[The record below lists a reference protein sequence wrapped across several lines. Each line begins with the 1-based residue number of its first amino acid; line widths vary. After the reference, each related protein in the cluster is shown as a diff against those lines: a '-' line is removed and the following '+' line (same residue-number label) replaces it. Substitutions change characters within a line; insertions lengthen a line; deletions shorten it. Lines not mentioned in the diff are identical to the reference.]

1 MSINLE
7 LYKVFY
13 YTATEKSFSRAAEQL
28 FISQPAVSQS
38 INKLEEELGG
48 ALFIRTPRGVRL
60 TREGEVLYQY
70 IEQAYKLIMTGE
82 KKIAEMHNLLAGEVR
97 IGASDTLS
105 KYYLI
110 PYLEAFHESYPEIQI
125 KVANGTTPEIL
136 KLLKSGNVDLGI
148 ISLPVDDDQL
158 VIKKGLRI
166 QECFVA
172 GRKYRELAQR
182 EIGLEELARYPL
194 MLLEKG
200 TNTRDFVDLYATE
213 HGVVLNP
220 DIELG
225 SVDLL
230 IEFAKIGLGI
240 SFVIKD
246 FILEELALGELHE
259 IRVQEEIP
267 ERSVGIVTSKN
278 LPLSKAGEMFIR
290 QFELNKSNICATM
303 KVRL

>member
-1 MSINLE
+1 MPVNLE

-13 YTATEKSFSRAAEQL
+13 YTATKQSFSKAAEQL

-38 INKLEEELGG
+38 ISKLEEELGG
-48 ALFIRTPRGVRL
+48 ALFIRTPRGVCL

-82 KKIAEMHNLLAGEVR
+82 KKIAEMHNLLAGDVR

-110 PYLEAFHESYPEIQI
+110 PYLETFHETYPEIQI
-125 KVANGTTPEIL
+125 KVFNGTTPEIL
-136 KLLKSGNVDLGI
+136 KLLKSGNIDLGI
-148 ISLPVDDDQL
+148 INLPVDDDHL
-158 VIKKGLRI
+158 VIKKGLGI
-166 QECFVA
+166 QECFVV
-172 GRKYRELAQR
+172 GRKYQELAQR
-182 EIGLEELARYPL
+182 EIGLGELVQYPL
-194 MLLEKG
+194 ILLEKG
-200 TNTRDFVDLYATE
+200 TNTREFVDLYATE
-213 HGVVLNP
+213 HGVVFNP

-230 IEFAKIGLGI
+230 IEFARIGLGI

-246 FILEELALGELHE
+246 FILEELARGELYE
-259 IRVQEEIP
+259 IKVAEEIP

-278 LPLSKAGEMFIR
+278 LPLSKAGEIFIK
-290 QFELNKSNICATM
+290 QFG
-303 KVRL
+303 